1 MRQLPEC
8 LPYFQSHYSLV
19 LLAPM
24 GLQSLQD
31 FLASRQFVVIRGR
44 VATSLLEVFVVVVGV
59 GVVGAASGC
68 QTLEESSL
76 LDCRILASSMW
87 VTRRAKMELAVTV
100 VTEEARPAQPWERC
114 LNWTDG
120 LGDVCS

>member
-44 VATSLLEVFVVVVGV
+44 VATSLLEVFVVVVDVV
-59 GVVGAASGC
+59 GDVGAASGC

-76 LDCRILASSMW
+76 LDCRILASSRW

-100 VTEEARPAQPWERC
+100 VTEEARPAQP
-114 LNWTDG
+114 
-120 LGDVCS
+120 